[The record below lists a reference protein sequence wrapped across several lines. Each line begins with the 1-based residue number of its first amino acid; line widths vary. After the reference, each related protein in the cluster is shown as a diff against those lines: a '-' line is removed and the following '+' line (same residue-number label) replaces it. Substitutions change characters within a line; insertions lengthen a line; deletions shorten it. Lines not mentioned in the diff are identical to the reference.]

1 MPRSRTA
8 QIAKTKTMSRFARRA
23 LTALAVSILF
33 CAIASGQQQVPSPSQ
48 CPVLAS
54 LASSRVKY
62 NDEENIV
69 IWFWNQGNKTAHG
82 IEFQLMLLDAAG
94 NQYPGSQRYI
104 ATGDTKPNS
113 GDVVIYSA
121 KSEQQHLGAGWE
133 NIEGVEVY
141 VTSIMFADATTW
153 KPKRGVPCKAA
164 FVNSNYGKEMERR
177 EKIMDEKMK
186 AWRKKW
192 NREHPDN
199 QIPDASTEPKKP

>member
-1 MPRSRTA
+1 M
-8 QIAKTKTMSRFARRA
+8 
-23 LTALAVSILF
+23 V
-33 CAIASGQQQVPSPSQ
+33 CSGGASPSGNKAPSLCATLPHCSNRKNEDDVKVCQ
-48 CPVLAS
+48 AS
-54 LASSRVKY
+54 V
-62 NDEENIV
+62 
-69 IWFWNQGNKTAHG
+69 NKTAHG